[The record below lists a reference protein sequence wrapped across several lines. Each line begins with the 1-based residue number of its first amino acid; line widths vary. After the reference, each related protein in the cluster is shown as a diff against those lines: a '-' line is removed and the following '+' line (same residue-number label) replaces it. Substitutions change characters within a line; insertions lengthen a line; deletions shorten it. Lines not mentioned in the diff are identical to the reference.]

1 MNNVSEVVEYYY
13 EYYYDYVDI
22 STNESV
28 VVSDTVLSRQKR
40 ELDHSSKLSISTE
53 LSRHDAFYV
62 RGPLNSEA
70 EIIFKVVNFD
80 MSSLEAK
87 QYIQCDLQPVAK
99 SLPSSTDES
108 NHQSK
113 VGRYL
118 HGLVNL
124 TIGKVITVA
133 DVSSSTVSPLSL
145 VNFKC
150 ARARADQAT
159 PVNYLHSLNNQ
170 TVMYVFIV
178 LNVLG
183 LALIIL
189 MLKYMIC
196 KSGNFKAFIFVYCL
210 INDQET
216 SFEFY
221 FRCLLF

>member
-1 MNNVSEVVEYYY
+1 MNNVSEVVQYYY

-28 VVSDTVLSRQKR
+28 FVSDTVFSRQKR
-40 ELDHSSKLSISTE
+40 EVDHSSKLSISTE
-53 LSRHDAFYV
+53 LSRHDAFNA
-62 RGPLNSEA
+62 RGQQNSEA
-70 EIIFKVVNFD
+70 GIIFKIFNFD

-99 SLPSSTDES
+99 SLPSSTDE
-108 NHQSK
+108 NNLSK
-113 VGRYL
+113 VGKYL
-118 HGLVNL
+118 HGLLNI

-159 PVNYLHSLNNQ
+159 PVDYLHSLNNQ

-183 LALIIL
+183 LAVIIL

-196 KSGNFKAFIFVYCL
+196 KRGNF
-210 INDQET
+210 
-216 SFEFY
+216 
-221 FRCLLF
+221 